1 MLLIYKKNLE
11 NENIDYKNVL
21 NEYREGL
28 LLFNIMQD
36 KVWTYSE
43 SDSTKL
49 KLFYK
54 NNKSNYKSFESDKG
68 KIIGDFQEKIEKDW
82 IDELKFK
89 YMVSIN
95 KKALRKLKKRY
106 INE

>member
-1 MLLIYKKNLE
+1 MVNDKIGANHFN
-11 NENIDYKNVL
+11 NEFKIT
-21 NEYREGL
+21 
-28 LLFNIMQD
+28 FN
-36 KVWTYSE
+36 
-43 SDSTKL
+43 
-49 KLFYK
+49 K

-89 YMVSIN
+89 YTVSIN